1 MKTTETFQNDS
12 THFENK
18 KTYSNNVMSSGF
30 SNFIE
35 YSNGNGMNNF
45 TKLPQSATLM
55 SNIDCNFTI
64 SSTSHHNL
72 QQTEVSYFD
81 NLHGYVSINNSNS
94 SQSSSSLQ

>member
-1 MKTTETFQNDS
+1 MILLILKT
-12 THFENK
+12 K

-30 SNFIE
+30 SNFID

-72 QQTEVSYFD
+72 QQIEVSYFD
-81 NLHGYVSINNSNS
+81 NLHEYVSINNSNS